1 MNAQQ
6 DFREA
11 FLKNAKKRNSR
22 VILALDVE
30 DWERAKRV
38 LAAAAKHIAAVKVHP
53 EHALLW
59 GKTHAEA
66 VRELKQI
73 AGIPVILDAKLA
85 DIDKS
90 NAMKARFYLSQGYD
104 ALICHGFEGEA
115 AVKAVVDAA
124 GQRGVFVLCAM
135 TSAGSLFGSAA
146 VSKLCSIAKNT
157 AAAGV
162 VAPGNNYAILQRV
175 RRGVG
180 DALIIAPGIGA
191 QGGSAAQAFAAG
203 ADFAI
208 VGRSI
213 TKAEN
218 PAEAAKNE
226 KEALNKAAHAKREV
240 PAIDLLL
247 LETLVKKAVLRFG
260 DFTLKSGRKSTYFF
274 NAGNIDS
281 GSALAVVG
289 EAYADAIHGSGLHER
304 FDVIFGP
311 AYKGITLAACA
322 AIALHEKYG
331 VEKRVIYDRKEAK
344 LHGDLK
350 DKLIVGNLRAGDRV
364 LLIDDVITT
373 GQAKYDALEKLKQS
387 GIDARCVALIVLF
400 DRQERDAQ
408 GKNPIKEM
416 EKQGIATHSVLR
428 AREVFD
434 YLKGREIAGKV
445 IVTEGI
451 YEAFMRHQKEYGP

>member
-1 MNAQQ
+1 MSAQQ
-6 DFREA
+6 DFRKKFAENSA
-11 FLKNAKKRNSR
+11 KRNSR

-30 DWERAKRV
+30 DWERAKRI
-38 LAAAAKHIAAVKVHP
+38 LTAAAKHIAAVKVHP

-66 VRELKQI
+66 VKELKRI
-73 AGIPVILDAKLA
+73 ADIPIILDAKLA

-90 NAMKARFYLSQGYD
+90 NAMKASYYFSQGYD

-124 GQRGVFVLCAM
+124 GQRGVFLLCAM
-135 TSAGSLFGSAA
+135 TSAGNLFGSAA
-146 VSKLCSIAKNT
+146 VARLCGIARNT
-157 AAAGV
+157 GACGV
-162 VAPGNNYAILQRV
+162 VAPGNNYALLQRV
-175 RRGVG
+175 RKGVG
-180 DALIIAPGIGA
+180 DALIISPGIGA
-191 QGGSAAQAFAAG
+191 QGGSAGQAFAAG

-208 VGRSI
+208 VGRGI
-213 TKAEN
+213 TEAKN

-226 KEALNKAAHAKREV
+226 KEVLNEASRAKREAQ
-240 PAIDLLL
+240 AIDLLL
-247 LETLVKKAVLRFG
+247 LETLVKKDVLRFG

-289 EAYADAIHGSGLHER
+289 EAYADAIYDSGLHER

-331 VEKRVIYDRKEAK
+331 IEKRVVYDRKEAK

-350 DKLIVGNLRAGDRV
+350 EALLVGNLRDGDRV

-373 GQAKYDALEKLKQS
+373 GQAKYDAIEKLKQS

-408 GKNPIKEM
+408 GNNPMKEM
-416 EKQGIATHSVLR
+416 EKSGMTAYSVLR

-434 YLKGREIAGKV
+434 YLKGREIAGK
-445 IVTEGI
+445 ILVTDEV
-451 YEAFMRHQKEYGP
+451 YKAFKRHQKDYGI